1 MIRRSAFFLISIFLI
16 IGCAAPGHIKE
27 KSATILGPHC
37 YAYFT
42 SSDFIAGYQRHAQTH
57 GKVALAFAQ
66 DFPGGPEVCEGA
78 SMTQLT
84 DGYLTNKTTMEDV
97 KNAAIAGC
105 EKNKIDHK
113 INVKTPCKIFAVG
126 NEIVWDKSEDIKL
139 Q

>member
-1 MIRRSAFFLISIFLI
+1 MKSISTFLFIVFILV
-16 IGCAAPGHIKE
+16 GCAAPTQVRE
-27 KSATILGPHC
+27 KAATILGPHC

-42 SSDFIAGYQRHAQTH
+42 DTDVLLGYQRHAQTH
-57 GKVALAFAQ
+57 GKLALAYAQ
-66 DFPGGPEVCEGA
+66 DYPGGPEACEGA

-105 EKNKIDHK
+105 EKNKLNTGIK
-113 INVKTPCKIFAVG
+113 APCKIFAVG

>member
-16 IGCAAPGHIKE
+16 IGCTAPLLVREKAA
-27 KSATILGPHC
+27 TVLGPHC
-37 YAYFT
+37 YAFFT
-42 SSDFIAGYQRHAQTH
+42 NSAWDGYQRNAQHH
-57 GKVALAFAQ
+57 GKLALAYAQ
-66 DFPGGPEVCEGA
+66 DYPGGPEACEGA
-78 SMTQLT
+78 SLLQLT

-105 EKNKIDHK
+105 EKNKLNTGIK
-113 INVKTPCKIFAVG
+113 APCKIFAIG